1 MFDEPLFHIGSRT
14 LTVQAL
20 LEPLGILAVVVLA
33 LAAFGLLFKRLKV
46 RASPER
52 VPLLYVTSQVL
63 RYAIIIGG
71 GFAFISALGL
81 NLSSLSIFAGALG
94 VGVGLGLQDVVRNF
108 VSGIILL
115 FDQSIEVGD
124 FIELHEGAAGM
135 VVAIGPRATTIT
147 TNDNVDILIPNAVLL
162 SSELTNWTRNHASRR
177 VHVPF
182 GVAYGSDK
190 ELVRRAALEAA
201 RSVPFTD
208 ENDSDRRTQVWLVGF
223 GDSALDFELV
233 VWPTLDAVKRPG
245 SMYAA
250 YRWALDDA
258 LARHGLE
265 IPFPQRDIRVRTLFG
280 TEGAEALAHLL
291 HEQPPAAPKADGRTA
306 PAAGDTGNDAAADIV
321 EAAGRAPERAPE
333 RAPDQG
339 DGRRQ

>member
-1 MFDEPLFHIGSRT
+1 MFDEPLFRIGSRAIT
-14 LTVQAL
+14 PLTL
-20 LEPLGILAVVVLA
+20 LEPLVILTVAALA
-33 LAAFGLLFKRLKV
+33 LAGSGLLFRRLKA

-52 VPLLYVTSQVL
+52 APLIYVLSQVF

-71 GFAFISALGL
+71 GFAVISTLGL
-81 NLSSLSIFAGALG
+81 DLSSISIFAGALG

-124 FIELHEGAAGM
+124 FIELTDGAAGM
-135 VVAIGPRATTIT
+135 VVGIGPRATTIT
-147 TNDNVDILIPNAVLL
+147 TNDNVDILIPNAQLL
-162 SSELTNWTRNHASRR
+162 SAELTNWTRNHASRR

-190 ELVRRAALEAA
+190 DKVREAALEAA

-208 ENDSDRRTQVWLVGF
+208 ENDSDRRTQVWLTGF
-223 GDSALDFELV
+223 GDSALEFELV
-233 VWPTLDAVKRPG
+233 VWPTLEAVKRPG

-265 IPFPQRDIRVRTLFG
+265 IPFPQRDIRVRSLFG
-280 TEGAEALAHLL
+280 TEGADALAHVGRPDLARRDSRGSAR
-291 HEQPPAAPKADGRTA
+291 QRPAT
-306 PAAGDTGNDAAADIV
+306 PASGNDAAADIV
-321 EAAGRAPERAPE
+321 ESAARR
-333 RAPDQG
+333 PDQ
-339 DGRRQ
+339 DGG